1 MDDEEIAEL
10 EIEGP
15 VKVDDTIGSA
25 ELMEEDPK
33 LELKNSLDVLLD
45 VSAEMNELVDSN
57 ELDVLLDELDFE
69 LSKDDELNELDNGLD
84 KELKLVESSDVVHD
98 EAELVTELGTEL
110 ETDEALLEVD
120 TSLEGKDKLDELP
133 ESDATDVL
141 ASSLVWLDP
150 TEFELELA

>member
-57 ELDVLLDELDFE
+57 KLDSIAVLLDELDFE
-69 LSKDDELNELDNGLD
+69 LSKDDELNELGNGLD

-98 EAELVTELGTEL
+98 EAELGTEL
-110 ETDEALLEVD
+110 ETDEAPLEVD
-120 TSLEGKDKLDELP
+120 TSLEGKGKLDELP